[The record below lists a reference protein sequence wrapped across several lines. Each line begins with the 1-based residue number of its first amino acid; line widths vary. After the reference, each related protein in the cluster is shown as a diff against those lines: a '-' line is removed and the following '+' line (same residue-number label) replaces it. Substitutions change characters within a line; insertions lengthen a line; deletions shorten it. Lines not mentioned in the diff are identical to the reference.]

1 MKTREQ
7 FLSLSKDELIEYIL
21 KKESDF
27 ELLDAKFR
35 KLQEDYNN
43 TLKKMNN
50 VIEQNKIQIIRAYTP
65 KTEVDFDTRLFAPI
79 IDPLP
84 ITQPFNIVT
93 FIPIQLSPSKITSAS
108 LSGSFSLSVMVSTY
122 LPTMSHL

>member
-35 KLQEDYNN
+35 KLQ
-43 TLKKMNN
+43 
-50 VIEQNKIQIIRAYTP
+50 
-65 KTEVDFDTRLFAPI
+65 
-79 IDPLP
+79 
-84 ITQPFNIVT
+84 
-93 FIPIQLSPSKITSAS
+93 
-108 LSGSFSLSVMVSTY
+108 
-122 LPTMSHL
+122 